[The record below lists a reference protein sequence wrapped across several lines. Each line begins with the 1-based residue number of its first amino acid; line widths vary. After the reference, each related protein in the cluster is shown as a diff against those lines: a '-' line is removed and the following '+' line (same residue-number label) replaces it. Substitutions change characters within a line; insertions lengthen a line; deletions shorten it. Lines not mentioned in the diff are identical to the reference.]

1 MHLRVQLNSFL
12 IRRPTS
18 FIFWRLT
25 PDYRL
30 NTGLPRRFLE
40 LIWWRGGFCR
50 PQSNKHIEGQKPKG
64 HAIQLRIYAED
75 PGKNFQPSSGLLTNV
90 IFPEGIRVD
99 TWV

>member
-1 MHLRVQLNSFL
+1 MILQAAKQF
-12 IRRPTS
+12 
-18 FIFWRLT
+18 
-25 PDYRL
+25 DY
-30 NTGLPRRFLE
+30 E
-40 LIWWRGGFCR
+40 KY
-50 PQSNKHIEGQKPKG
+50 KHIEGQKPKG